1 MALIE
6 NTVNVPTKY
15 GPMPSFTAVP
25 DAPGDF
31 PAIIFYMDAPG
42 FREELCNMARRIATQ
57 GYYCILPDMYYRLG
71 TIRFDLARRNDG
83 MSTVVMAA
91 MNHLTNADVVD
102 DTAGL
107 LAFIDA
113 QDKASPGPVGCV
125 GHCMSGRYIVT
136 VAAHFP
142 TRIVAAASMY
152 GVGIVTQ
159 EEDSPHLILD
169 KVQGEL
175 YFFFAE
181 VDAHVPD
188 QVIVDLK
195 ATFARHGVK
204 NTLEIVPGTQHGYQ
218 FAERA
223 VYAPVQAE
231 AAWDTLF
238 DLWDRNLK

>member
-15 GPMPSFTAVP
+15 GPMPSFTAVL

-31 PAIIFYMDAPG
+31 SAIIFYMDAPG
-42 FREELCNMARRIATQ
+42 FREELCNMARRIAKH
-57 GYYCILPDMYYRLG
+57 GYFCIVPDMYYRLG
-71 TIRFDLARRNDG
+71 TIRFDLPRRNDG
-83 MSTVVMAA
+83 MTKVVMAA
-91 MNHLTNADVVD
+91 MDHLTNADIVD

-107 LAFIDA
+107 LAYIDA
-113 QDKASPGPVGCV
+113 QDKASPGLVGCV
-125 GHCMSGRYIVT
+125 GYCMSGRYIVT

-152 GVGIVTQ
+152 GVGIVTD
-159 EEDSPHLILD
+159 EEDSPHLVLD
-169 KVQGEL
+169 RVKGEL
-175 YFFFAE
+175 YFSFAE

-195 ATFARHGVK
+195 AALAQHGVK

-231 AAWDTLF
+231 AAWDKLF